1 MSAAKMWVRVES
13 RSRVGRYYWKRT
25 DASASQWSTPPARE
39 LIDATASCNGA
50 LAAAP
55 RVLLREACGWLD
67 PASLARLA
75 ATHRGGFAVAAAPDL
90 WAPKLAGPC
99 AGDPLLAFGAPA
111 NRSDVAATMRCDAAG
126 RQLFAV
132 RREAQLDEAADAAR
146 GSGARPQKP
155 APARAALDKLC
166 RDPCVRD
173 LVAAGLLSVDD
184 LRQCAMRFAAR
195 CARGASPKPLSPN
208 SAKKHSS
215 VLRHV
220 VLEDDALFDALKH
233 RSPLFAPYR
242 RGHTLAAL
250 DALGPEPTRLGVAT
264 LEAHA
269 GRDDALA
276 FAVYNAERLKRS
288 CVKYAGVRSP
298 PAILGAV
305 LSLSAAL
312 RGRVAVGRL
321 GLDDAIKMPRA
332 DRAGLEAAMTKKRKA
347 MALADTTRLRGQFR
361 GKALCFN

>member
-1 MSAAKMWVRVES
+1 MWVRVES

-39 LIDATASCNGA
+39 LLDATASCNGA

-111 NRSDVAATMRCDAAG
+111 NRFG
-126 RQLFAV
+126 
-132 RREAQLDEAADAAR
+132 LDEAADAAR

-173 LVAAGLLSVDD
+173 LVAGGLLSVDD

-220 VLEDDALFDALKH
+220 VLEDDFLFDALKK

-242 RGHTLAAL
+242 RSHTLAAL

-269 GRDDALA
+269 GKDDALA

-288 CVKYAGVRSP
+288 CVKYAACGRPRPSSAPCCPCRRRS
-298 PAILGAV
+298 GAA
-305 LSLSAAL
+305 SPSGASAS
-312 RGRVAVGRL
+312 
-321 GLDDAIKMPRA
+321 
-332 DRAGLEAAMTKKRKA
+332 
-347 MALADTTRLRGQFR
+347 TTRSRCR
-361 GKALCFN
+361 APTARASRPP

>member
-1 MSAAKMWVRVES
+1 MWVRVES

-39 LIDATASCNGA
+39 LLDATASCNGA

-55 RVLLREACGWLD
+55 R
-67 PASLARLA
+67 
-75 ATHRGGFAVAAAPDL
+75 
-90 WAPKLAGPC
+90 
-99 AGDPLLAFGAPA
+99 
-111 NRSDVAATMRCDAAG
+111 
-126 RQLFAV
+126 
-132 RREAQLDEAADAAR
+132 LDEAADAAR

-173 LVAAGLLSVDD
+173 LVAGRLLSVDD

-220 VLEDDALFDALKH
+220 VLEDDFLFDALKK

-242 RGHTLAAL
+242 RSHTLAAL

-269 GRDDALA
+269 GKDDALA

-288 CVKYAGVRSP
+288 CVKYAGVRAP
-298 PAILGAV
+298 AAILGAV

-332 DRAGLEAAMTKKRKA
+332 DRSGLEAAMTKKRKA